1 MFRPLPG
8 TAVEVDDPQEVLQ
21 LFGVGGARVLL
32 DGVFPVRVGGD
43 STGGHLVAQD
53 VNGVLLKLA
62 LLRIRCE
69 SCLLEACKHLHRGG
83 RAGRIA
89 ISNR

>member
-32 DGVFPVRVGGD
+32 DGVFPVPAR
-43 STGGHLVAQD
+43 
-53 VNGVLLKLA
+53 LKG
-62 LLRIRCE
+62 CE
-69 SCLLEACKHLHRGG
+69 IG
-83 RAGRIA
+83 I
-89 ISNR
+89 IP